1 MIFFLL
7 CNKKCLFLWKY
18 HGIKVDVVK
27 NGSVI
32 NKIDKNK
39 IVLCPTKN
47 MVVINDGN
55 NEGTL

>member
-1 MIFFLL
+1 M
-7 CNKKCLFLWKY
+7 WKY

-47 MVVINDGN
+47 MVVINDGDGN